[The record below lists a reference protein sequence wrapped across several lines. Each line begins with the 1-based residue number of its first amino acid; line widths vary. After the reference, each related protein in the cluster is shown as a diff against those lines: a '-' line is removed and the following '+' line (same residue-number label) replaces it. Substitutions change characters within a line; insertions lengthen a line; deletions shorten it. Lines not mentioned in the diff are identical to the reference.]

1 MQTSYAIAINLYR
14 CGGRWRRT
22 ERIWIEDVIILLSIL
37 ILVARMVLANIVLK
51 YGTNNVD
58 AASLAGE
65 ADIRRRVIGSQLVLI
80 CRLLYLTL

>member
-1 MQTSYAIAINLYR
+1 M
-14 CGGRWRRT
+14 
-22 ERIWIEDVIILLSIL
+22 IL
-37 ILVARMVLANIVLK
+37 ADFVLK

-58 AASLAGE
+58 AASLDGE